1 MNLINK
7 ENIPYLIAAIAGVI
21 LLTFVVTFTQSNNA
35 KVETTNEQVWSQI
48 ESQIPSN

>member
-21 LLTFVVTFTQSNNA
+21 LLTFVVGFSASNNE
-35 KVETTNEQVWSQI
+35 KVQETNNKVWEQI
-48 ESQIPSN
+48 ETQIPG